1 VGVKDPADVGFDK
14 SLGCFCEGLFS
25 PAGLLIEENAP
36 VSWVEPVLGVTGS
49 ALGVGVVEIL
59 KRTAKEKLFR
69 QIAMELRYRYISLSQ
84 RELGEMF
91 GVDCSTIRQNPS
103 RLKRRL
109 QGDKKIQGQFGEIE
123 QQIVNL
129 SKRKVISQRA
139 QFSERANDFL

>member
-1 VGVKDPADVGFDK
+1 MGRSTAHSNYGLQEVDGPVGVKDPADVGFGK

-25 PAGLLIEENAP
+25 PADLLIEENAP

-69 QIAMELRYRYISLSQ
+69 QMAMELCYRYSSLSQ

-91 GVDCSTIRQNPS
+91 GVDSELRKS
-103 RLKRRL
+103 
-109 QGDKKIQGQFGEIE
+109 
-123 QQIVNL
+123 L
-129 SKRKVISQRA
+129 SNFPLLLFTS
-139 QFSERANDFL
+139 